1 MLQPYNHQL
10 LLERS
15 RLVSLRASRAS
26 IITVLQCLLFH
37 EDASLLYLM
46 NQIVNV
52 QNTLCFSSSN
62 NNGISHSMVRS
73 DQMITPNSTDF
84 AALAKSINLNIPVK
98 LDRDNYVYWRAKVLP
113 TIEAF
118 ELDYFISDLKPI
130 PTKFVEVVS
139 SNASG
144 KETVVNKEYTSWRKA
159 DRLLKCWL
167 FSTISPSLI
176 GGVTDCETSQ
186 EVWRSACIHSKNPK
200 KGARTV
206 SDFVLKIKSIG
217 DALKGA
223 GEVVLDKDLLLSI
236 LNGIGHE
243 YDPVVVLI
251 ANQSQNISIQ
261 EAQYMLMVHEQ
272 RIAHQNST
280 SQVDIPIARANFVSN
295 LSGNKQLQRGGFGGG
310 RTNANPRGRGRDR
323 NGGRWNNNN
332 QPPCQICG
340 RSGHSTPFCYNQSN
354 PLNSMHSQVS
364 VNNCKCI
371 NFLFITHL
379 LKRIN
384 PLNLYIQICWPFPL
398 SIKIYCGFAYQ
409 NQHVTLQTEFH
420 SNMCKH
426 QVDQVIRRAF

>member
-1 MLQPYNHQL
+1 M
-10 LLERS
+10 
-15 RLVSLRASRAS
+15 AS
-26 IITVLQCLLFH
+26 
-37 EDASLLYLM
+37 D
-46 NQIVNV
+46 
-52 QNTLCFSSSN
+52 SSGST
-62 NNGISHSMVRS
+62 GMVRL
-73 DQMITPNSTDF
+73 DQMITLNSTDF

-98 LDRDNYVYWRAKVLP
+98 LDRDNYVNWRAQILP

-118 ELDYFISDLKPI
+118 ELDYFISNLKPI

-186 EVWRSACIHSKNPK
+186 EVWKVLKCLHSQQGLAKVLQLKQQLQNVK
-200 KGARTV
+200 KGAGTV

-223 GEVVLDKDLLLSI
+223 GEVVLDKDFLLSI
-236 LNGIGHE
+236 PNGIGHE

-280 SQVDIPIARANFVSN
+280 SQVDIPTARANFVSN

-340 RSGHSTPFCYNQSN
+340 RSGHSTPFCYN
-354 PLNSMHSQVS
+354 
-364 VNNCKCI
+364 
-371 NFLFITHL
+371 LFQNLLMIIMLMLSL
-379 LKRIN
+379 LKMDV
-384 PLNLYIQICWPFPL
+384 Y
-398 SIKIYCGFAYQ
+398 
-409 NQHVTLQTEFH
+409 
-420 SNMCKH
+420 
-426 QVDQVIRRAF
+426 